1 MPLRDE
7 DLPAGIVRS
16 KPKSANSPL
25 PPVPL
30 PSEGEGVLEAL
41 SASAPR
47 TTLEVGLC
55 EAAVE
60 TVANTLPPSEGRGT
74 GGRGEN
80 RITALEAQQKREG
93 RVNVFIDGKFA
104 LGLFDDVVLT
114 LGLRIGQQITPER
127 LEEIAQ
133 AETLRKAIED
143 AYNLL
148 SFRSRAEKEMSD
160 RLQRKGYEEDV
171 IAQVIEKLRAA
182 GYLNDEEFARS
193 WVAGRGKTLGRRALS
208 HELRQKGVDGETVAQ
223 TLAEAKPEEAEQESA
238 RMVAVRKVGE
248 RPTDR
253 SREARAKLAAFL
265 QRRGFGW
272 DTIRPILTDLYE
284 IRDDA
289 DGDGD
294 EDASDME
301 NSDNE

>member
-7 DLPAGIVRS
+7 DLPPGIVRS
-16 KPKSANSPL
+16 RPSAPPPTEKRLSPL
-25 PPVPL
+25 PSGREEQRE
-30 PSEGEGVLEAL
+30 SEERGEADGAREHL
-41 SASAPR
+41 SLKEKGPR
-47 TTLEVGLC
+47 SPKL
-55 EAAVE
+55 
-60 TVANTLPPSEGRGT
+60 RGT
-74 GGRGEN
+74 GEN

-93 RVNVFIDGKFA
+93 RVSVFIDGKFA
-104 LGLFDDVVLT
+104 IGLFDDVVLN

-148 SFRSRAEKEMSD
+148 SFRSRAEKELAD

-171 IAQVIEKLRAA
+171 IAQVVEKLRAA
-182 GYLNDEEFARS
+182 GYLNDEVFAQS
-193 WVAGRGKTLGRRALS
+193 WVEGRGKTRGRRALGY
-208 HELRQKGVDGETVAQ
+208 ELRQKGVASETISQA
-223 TLAEAKPEEAEQESA
+223 LAEAKSDEAEQDAA
-238 RMVAVRKVGE
+238 RLAAVRKVGE
-248 RPTDR
+248 RPSDR

-272 DTIRPILTDLYE
+272 DTIRPILADLYGV
-284 IRDDA
+284 R
-289 DGDGD
+289 DGD
-294 EDASDME
+294 EAADDPE